1 MSSVVHSNR
10 DQAWIRG
17 IPVTWPLEKLIYWT
31 LPFLVVFFNSADF
44 RGNTGEQF
52 EVHWQILLRLFICM
66 LCGAFGA
73 LVLFPKTYRDFLS
86 WPGLLLLIEVVL
98 YGLSQLTSVQVS
110 YTVAAWLSYICVV
123 LMVPA
128 SMRILGGNDFL
139 KSVFAGLVLYLIGSW
154 IAYLVFPEVGVH
166 KEYTTGSDSVQR
178 MGGLGHPNELGII
191 SAYTTLL
198 AAGMLKTRRMHRLI
212 CLAAMALGFATLLTC
227 FSRTATVCCMLG
239 LAAVFRTE
247 LRRMG
252 NAYFYGLFAMAGCVA
267 AYFAIGLGWA
277 DIFLQNLVSKVTKSG
292 SIDELST
299 ATGRTDIWAEAFR
312 LISESPALGYGYAG
326 ARFVMED
333 YSYHAHN
340 IVLNAAVYAGIFA
353 SLVIL
358 AMIFVIVRGLLLRPD
373 PVVDGLAVCMLSG
386 GMLEGLL
393 GAASPAA
400 SITIWICLLLW
411 RSMNTDQTSIAETE
425 KLA

>member
-1 MSSVVHSNR
+1 MSSVVQSNR

-52 EVHWQILLRLFICM
+52 EVHWQILLRLSICM

-73 LVLFPKTYRDFLS
+73 LVLFPRTYRDFLS

-110 YTVAAWLSYICVV
+110 YTMAAWLSYICVV

-154 IAYLVFPEVGVH
+154 IAYLVFPEIGVH
-166 KEYTTGSDSVQR
+166 KEYTVGSDSVQR

-191 SAYTTLL
+191 SSYVTLL
-198 AAGMLKTRRMHRLI
+198 AAGMLKTRRMHPLI

-252 NAYFYGLFAMAGCVA
+252 NAYFYGLFAMAGCVI

-299 ATGRTDIWAEAFR
+299 ATGRTDIWAEALR

-400 SITIWICLLLW
+400 SITIWICLVLW
-411 RSMNTDQTSIAETE
+411 RSMNMDQTSIAETE